1 MKFSPNFSGFSFSTS
16 LISTSL
22 IRQSVFLLVAGLLSV
37 SQVSYAASACKGLKK
52 DVCSSDSSCSWIN
65 SYTTKKGKTINAYC
79 RNKSKSN
86 KSKAVPDS
94 SSAGKT
100 DKQG

>member
-1 MKFSPNFSGFSFSTS
+1 MNLSPLFSGKSFTTS
-16 LISTSL
+16 LV
-22 IRQSVFLLVAGLLSV
+22 RQSALVLLAAGLLSL
-37 SQVSYAASACKGLKK
+37 SQLSNAAGACKGLKK
-52 DVCSSDSSCSWIN
+52 GVCNSDNSCSWIN
-65 SYTTKKGKTINAYC
+65 SYTTKTGKTINAYC
-79 RNKSKSN
+79 RNKSKPK